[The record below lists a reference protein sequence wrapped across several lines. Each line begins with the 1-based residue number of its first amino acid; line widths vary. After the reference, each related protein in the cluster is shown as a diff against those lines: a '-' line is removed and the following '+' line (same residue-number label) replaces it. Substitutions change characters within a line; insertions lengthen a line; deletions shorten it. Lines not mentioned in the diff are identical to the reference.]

1 MLLSPDTLWR
11 NHEWQEVRH
20 GSGVSLLTWSHVRKL
35 TAARRCKNR
44 TVWSDN
50 KLILW
55 PLFQHNPCDLVSAL
69 LKKSVIAVTISRLAM
84 HSLQLLL
91 YLRCVKSMVTS
102 LPLHIEKFIAWLYCR
117 MLSNDININKLRDLV
132 GITPYYLDLAGC
144 FSIHPV
150 TTFCYGVVP
159 ESEPII
165 IDLKV

>member
-1 MLLSPDTLWR
+1 MWTVPVRTVSDLMLLSPDTLWR

-69 LKKSVIAVTISRLAM
+69 LKKSVSAVTISRLAM

-102 LPLHIEKFIAWLYCR
+102 LPLHIEKLLHGYIAECFQMILTLTSCET
-117 MLSNDININKLRDLV
+117 LS
-132 GITPYYLDLAGC
+132 G
-144 FSIHPV
+144 
-150 TTFCYGVVP
+150 
-159 ESEPII
+159 
-165 IDLKV
+165 